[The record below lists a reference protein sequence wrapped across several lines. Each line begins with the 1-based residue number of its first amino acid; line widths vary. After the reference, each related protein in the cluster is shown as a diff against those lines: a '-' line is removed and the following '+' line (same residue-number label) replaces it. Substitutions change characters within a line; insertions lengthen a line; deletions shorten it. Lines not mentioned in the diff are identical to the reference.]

1 MSKSTAVRVLDNVD
15 LELPPPPVQ
24 LSGQRRMAILERFV
38 FARIVVA
45 SELCLARRKAEVVA
59 VMRADYLDLV
69 QVNLGVLIGHRLG
82 QQHIRTAEDEQRGDA
97 HGSLQSKLLFACSS
111 ADGRR
116 GEFVVPRLPPT

>member
-15 LELPPPPVQ
+15 LELPHPPVQ
-24 LSGQRRMAILERFV
+24 LSGQLRMAILERFV

-59 VMRADYLDLV
+59 VMRANYLDLI

-82 QQHIRTAEDEQRGDA
+82 CKHSCNAQHEQHCDTYD
-97 HGSLQSKLLFACSS
+97 SLQSKLLYACDQILWRKS
-111 ADGRR
+111 GR
-116 GEFVVPRLPPT
+116 GA